1 LRHAPVDSDGLVPKL
16 EEDFVEVLRSLDC
29 LGENDR
35 LVEVEFLEETVQRLD
50 LVVLG
55 DFAVEL
61 VQSMKR
67 ELFLVVDQ
75 DFLRLLIVNCL
86 LFA

>member
-1 LRHAPVDSDGLVPKL
+1 VDSDGLVPKL